1 MKKISPREKLRRGMQ
16 SLYGRGGSVKNEPD
30 GTQTIFLPKLIN
42 GVKGFEVVQT
52 APKKPKLRDCPK
64 CNSNDLTLDSSRAL
78 QLSQVIC
85 NNCGHKLYR
94 ECYEED
100 IIEAWNAPQFV

>member
-1 MKKISPREKLRRGMQ
+1 MKKISSREKLRRGMQ
-16 SLYGRGGSVKNEPD
+16 SIKSRGGSTKIDEEGNEI
-30 GTQTIFLPKLIN
+30 IFIPRLIN

-64 CNSNDLTLDSSRAL
+64 CNSDDLTLDSSRAL
-78 QLSQVIC
+78 QLSQVLC

-100 IIEAWNAPQFV
+100 IIKVWDAPQFV